1 MAIPEEVRK
10 MVYER
15 VWSEADSVSWNG
27 LTITEKTEQYRNW
40 AVSDEIGGVLSKY
53 MDVERVH
60 PYIKD
65 SIIKAYS
72 KRTSLSANKALI
84 LAGINNGNHVVIE
97 EFIKPFGVRLADNNI
112 ILWGRAVDWKIVL
125 LAMFERTFANKYIP
139 KCAIFTNCF
148 GKFDTTSFEEL
159 VNAAA
164 KNLGIQSII
173 YHK

>member
-1 MAIPEEVRK
+1 MAIPEETRQ

-15 VWSEADSVSWNG
+15 VWSKADSIGWNG

-40 AVSDEIGGVLSKY
+40 AVSDEVGGVLSKY

-72 KRTSLSANKALI
+72 KSTSLSVDKALN
-84 LAGINNGNHVVIE
+84 LAGIQNDNHTVVE
-97 EFIKPFGVRLADNNI
+97 KFIKPFGVRLSGNDI

-125 LAMFERTFANKYIP
+125 LAMFEKTYGNDYIP
-139 KCAIFTNCF
+139 KCAILTNCF
-148 GKFDTTSFEEL
+148 GKFDTTYFEGL
-159 VNAAA
+159 INSAAA
-164 KNLGIQSII
+164 KFGIQSVI

>member
-10 MVYER
+10 IVYER
-15 VWSEADSVSWNG
+15 VWAEADSIGWNG

-40 AVSDEIGGVLSKY
+40 ALSDEVGGVLSKY

-72 KRTSLSANKALI
+72 RSTSLSINKALC
-84 LAGINNGNHVVIE
+84 LAGIKDSDNSPVE
-97 EFIKPFGVRLADNNI
+97 EYIKPFGVRLSDRNI

-125 LAMFERTFANKYIP
+125 LAMFERTYGNDYTP
-139 KCAIFTNCF
+139 KCAILTNCF
-148 GKFDTTSFEEL
+148 GKFDTKLFENL
-159 VNAAA
+159 ITTAAG
-164 KNLGIQSII
+164 KLGIESIVF
-173 YHK
+173 YK